1 MANVLLVEDDDNLLQ
16 ALETLLV
23 LEGHHVRRAE
33 NGTEALNATSVEAP
47 DIIVT
52 DVMMPGMDG
61 IALVRALRAVPLL
74 AHIPVIM
81 TTAINV
87 PRVLPVQAFLRKP
100 FSEVELVDLID
111 RLLA

>member
-1 MANVLLVEDDDNLLQ
+1 MANVLLVEDDANLLQ
-16 ALETLLV
+16 ALGTLLV
-23 LEGHHVRRAE
+23 LEGHQVRRAE
-33 NGTEALNATSVEAP
+33 NGREALIATSVEAP

-61 IALVRALRAVPLL
+61 IALVRALRAMPLL

-87 PRVLPVQAFLRKP
+87 PHVLPVQAFLRKP
-100 FSEVELVDLID
+100 FSEVELVGLID

>member
-1 MANVLLVEDDDNLLQ
+1 M
-16 ALETLLV
+16 
-23 LEGHHVRRAE
+23 RRAE

-52 DVMMPGMDG
+52 DVMRPGMDG
-61 IALVRALRAVPLL
+61 MALVRALRAVPLL

-81 TTAINV
+81 TAAINV
-87 PRVLPVQAFLRKP
+87 PRVLPLQAFLRKP